1 MAAGEAVPGPE
12 ALTAPMPRAH
22 ADPVQ
27 GPMPA
32 PGTNPTEVL
41 GIRPPG
47 LPAGSGAAAPQ
58 ATHDTTRLDPALA
71 GAQAD
76 PGAATTV
83 LARGEAVAGGTDGPG
98 AQAPAA
104 LLSRRAAAELGV
116 YAGAGLVV
124 VAVLGVAVRG
134 WADWTTGMRA
144 AGVALTAVAL
154 LATGLFVRLPWA
166 RQPGD
171 ERRRAVS
178 VLLTTGMA
186 TVAVATGLAL
196 EVRQGSAG
204 VPATAHAL
212 GSVLGMLLVVVVA
225 RTPLA
230 ELGLLAAGAWAV
242 WVVVPA
248 GLWTW
253 VGLAGLGV
261 AWALLGARLAR
272 GRRTAAVAGTAL
284 ALVGAVGMAQ
294 GALAWPVR
302 GALAALAVGGL
313 AAFLRGG
320 AGHWLAL
327 GAASA
332 TALAASVAGGQLGPA
347 PALLVGGL
355 ATMGVSAIA
364 LRSARR
370 ST

>member
-1 MAAGEAVPGPE
+1 
-12 ALTAPMPRAH
+12 
-22 ADPVQ
+22 
-27 GPMPA
+27 
-32 PGTNPTEVL
+32 
-41 GIRPPG
+41 
-47 LPAGSGAAAPQ
+47 
-58 ATHDTTRLDPALA
+58 
-71 GAQAD
+71 
-76 PGAATTV
+76 
-83 LARGEAVAGGTDGPG
+83 
-98 AQAPAA
+98 
-104 LLSRRAAAELGV
+104 
-116 YAGAGLVV
+116 
-124 VAVLGVAVRG
+124 
-134 WADWTTGMRA
+134 MRA

-204 VPATAHAL
+204 ASATAHAL

-230 ELGLLAAGAWAV
+230 ELGLLASAAWAV
-242 WVVVPA
+242 WVVVPT

-261 AWALLGARLAR
+261 AWALLGARVAR

-302 GALAALAVGGL
+302 AALAALAVGGL

-320 AGHWLAL
+320 AGRWLAL

-370 ST
+370 SA